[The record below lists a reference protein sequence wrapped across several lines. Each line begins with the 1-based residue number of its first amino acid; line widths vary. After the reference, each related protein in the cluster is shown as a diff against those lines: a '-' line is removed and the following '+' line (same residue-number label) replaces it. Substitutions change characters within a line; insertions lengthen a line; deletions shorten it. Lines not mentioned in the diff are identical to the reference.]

1 MMSMR
6 RARRTIL
13 PALTVLVLAG
23 GCRSHEPVPRTPYI
37 GSRFSSAGTH
47 AISHQSVGL
56 SIQSPDQRLL
66 RSGADRLAVFLPREL
81 ELSAAGIRVHAIP
94 GTLVLTPTQT
104 PQIQLTSHTNDD
116 GTGDVT
122 SDACPPFPTEVAPA
136 TPPNLYHAEL
146 NLPPAG
152 PTDFPPSV
160 YCPHPQ
166 VVRLNVEHVLE
177 VKVLD
182 YRPWAPMGISL
193 QLTARDGA
201 TLTEVAGTTATWTA
215 RGEELVGG
223 CLNFKERKRRKLI
236 HREVVGKPTEGHNS
250 PDAMLQI
257 VAEEVAAWYAAA
269 IMPQPVIVEP
279 APRKSFGPFVIE

>member
-1 MMSMR
+1 MHK
-6 RARRTIL
+6 ARRVIL
-13 PALTVLVLAG
+13 PALSVLALAG
-23 GCRSHEPVPRTPYI
+23 GCRSHESVPRTPYI

-47 AISHQSVGL
+47 AVSHQTVGL
-56 SIQSPDQRLL
+56 SIQSADDRLL

-81 ELSAAGIRVHAIP
+81 ELSAAGVRVHAIP
-94 GTLVLTPTQT
+94 GQLVLTPTQT
-104 PQIQLTSHTNDD
+104 PQIQLTSHSVDSEFP
-116 GTGDVT
+116 GG
-122 SDACPPFPTEVAPA
+122 ACPPIPGDVPPS
-136 TPPNLYHAEL
+136 TPPNVYTAEL

-152 PTDFPPSV
+152 QTEFPPSV
-160 YCPHPQ
+160 YCPRPE
-166 VVRLNVEHVLE
+166 VVQLNVEHVLE

-236 HREVVGKPTEGHNS
+236 HREVVGKPAEGHNS

-269 IMPQPVIVEP
+269 LMPQPVVIEP
-279 APRKSFGPFVIE
+279 APEKSFGPFVIE